1 MIHFHSLCFY
11 LQASSRGAFSLLPFI
26 MFLYIFTIYFLF
38 QQLTVLFDC
47 LSFCDFSHIRVFSFI
62 LSLSSS
68 TSTQTGNALS
78 WNKGFHDISIASI
91 PSFSKTSCVLSQF
104 LFLYHPSKPT
114 LHLLVLYSWFYLCLY
129 SLRSFSSIT
138 RRTRMTWT
146 NWGRRKCIFMH
157 SHENGP
163 YTPHAFKPHL
173 VIIQVQSWLLCLR
186 CF

>member
-1 MIHFHSLCFY
+1 MIHFHYLCFY

-47 LSFCDFSHIRVFSFI
+47 LSFCDFSHIRVFSFL

-78 WNKGFHDISIASI
+78 WNKGFHDVSIASI

-173 VIIQVQSWLLCLR
+173 VIIQVQSCLLCLR
-186 CF
+186 GF